1 MTNTIRVSAE
11 DLERAVQMILAGKTM
26 KMVACA
32 IASSPHVVEKLARRD
47 PRVIVFREERNKP
60 PRYDDPVFEADLRA
74 ASECA
79 RRRIAL
85 QSSAKYAILLVIAA
99 KHPNYGNRNIAKR
112 LSISTP
118 NAAHSHA
125 RQKRRHGS
133 GVVNETNLSA
143 IAAAIDFIMPPMDVE
158 VATPVEP
165 ARLEPPVV
173 LIGDLPP
180 LARDERVV
188 RDGNIWRVDLPR
200 SQPRVLHLG
209 EPAPGRSALDQRR
222 AEQR

>member
-1 MTNTIRVSAE
+1 MSNKRVSAE
-11 DLERAVQMILAGKTM
+11 DLEIAIQMILAGKTM

-32 IASSPHVVEKLARRD
+32 IASSPHVVEKMARRD
-47 PRVIVFREERNKP
+47 PRVIVFREERNKQ
-60 PRYDDPVFEADLRA
+60 PRFDDPVFEADLRA

-79 RRRIAL
+79 GRRIQL
-85 QSSAKYAILLVIAA
+85 HSSAKYATLLVIAA
-99 KHPNYGNRNIAKR
+99 KHPRYGNSNVAKR

-125 RQKRRHGS
+125 RAKRRGGA
-133 GVVNETNLSA
+133 GVVNEANLSA
-143 IAAAIDFIMPPMDVE
+143 IAAAIDFVMPPMDDE
-158 VATPVEP
+158 LDQQVAAPP
-165 ARLEPPVV
+165 APPVV

-188 RDGNIWRVDLPR
+188 RDGNIWHVDQPR